1 MSIISVKLEEKKS
14 TQKEI
19 SQDGKTILTYLLK
32 LMAYFN
38 SLLSLLQVLP
48 RAVLFQGVKWQV
60 RRLLT
65 RS

>member
-19 SQDGKTILTYLLK
+19 SQDGKTILTNLLK

>member
-48 RAVLFQGVKWQV
+48 QAVLFQGVKWQV

>member
-19 SQDGKTILTYLLK
+19 SQEGKTILTYLLK

-38 SLLSLLQVLP
+38 SLLSLL
-48 RAVLFQGVKWQV
+48 
-60 RRLLT
+60 
-65 RS
+65 